1 MCQPSDS
8 LVQEMLGSVIPKDVT
23 VKSVQPISSG
33 RPLRNYEVSLST
45 GKTILLTLPPV
56 SLWRPLR
63 AEQDMLSSEAITVKW
78 IRDTLAQGADSVD
91 EPASSLSKAS
101 VADSLLPLLPT
112 LLGHIQD
119 MHPPSS
125 SFAVYE
131 TIPGTSLP
139 FLSTKPT
146 PADHHN
152 IDRQLGRLVRDLA
165 MLTSPTGR
173 FGPVTAVLGTT
184 NITTTQ
190 NTISQT
196 SSTSTAPRPARS
208 TAVKTTKAPT
218 TAFLPAILTESNLAT
233 TSGALAWSTAFHSML
248 EGVLRDGEDMA
259 VAISYVSI
267 RRHFRRLGWVL
278 DGVTKGRL
286 VVVEVEGD
294 GRGNLVVGDEGNEGG
309 KGGEEMG
316 DKESEDEADKKKAKK
331 DDGEVGTEGD
341 NSTKKAA
348 NQDQDQQHQ
357 HLKLASLRDWSSAI
371 FGDPLLATVFSDPNQ
386 RPPSAG
392 FLAGF
397 NNDTTAT
404 TPTINSKQ
412 TTMTT
417 TTEATETTTPQM
429 PYPLSLPESIIE
441 SPTTA
446 PIRLLFY
453 QVYHAVTRIVAEFYR
468 PQRPSESSTHELE
481 ARKKLNEVLARLAE
495 VGDDGKI
502 GSRHHHR
509 RPSGEMSPAKKVK

>member
-8 LVQEMLGSVIPKDVT
+8 LVQKMLGSVIPKDVT
-23 VKSVQPISSG
+23 VKSVQPVSSG

-45 GKTILLTLPPV
+45 GKTVLLTLPPV

-78 IRDTLAQGADSVD
+78 IRDTLAQGTSSVD
-91 EPASSLSKAS
+91 DTVPSSSKPS
-101 VADSLLPLLPT
+101 LADSLLPLLPT
-112 LLGHIQD
+112 LLSHVQD

-131 TIPGTSLP
+131 TIQGTSLP
-139 FLSTKPT
+139 FLTTKPT

-190 NTISQT
+190 NPTLQT
-196 SSTSTAPRPARS
+196 
-208 TAVKTTKAPT
+208 PT
-218 TAFLPAILTESNLAT
+218 TTFLPAILTESNLAT
-233 TSGALAWSTAFHSML
+233 TSGALTWSTAFHSML
-248 EGVLRDGEDMA
+248 EGILRDGEDMA

-294 GRGNLVVGDEGNEGG
+294 GRGNLVVREEGNEGE

-341 NSTKKAA
+341 NNQPPTTTQDQY
-348 NQDQDQQHQ
+348 QDQDQQHQ
-357 HLKLASLRDWSSAI
+357 RLKLASLRDWSSAI

-386 RPPSAG
+386 RPPSAA

-397 NNDTTAT
+397 NDDTTAS
-404 TPTINSKQ
+404 TPAINPEQ
-412 TTMTT
+412 TTT
-417 TTEATETTTPQM
+417 TTETTGTTETTTPQM

-446 PIRLLFY
+446 PVRLLFY

-468 PQRPSESSTHELE
+468 PQRPSESRTHELE

-495 VGDDGKI
+495 KGQ

-509 RPSGEMSPAKKVK
+509 RPSGEMSPAKKVKRSGELG